1 MVFEGAPHDA
11 RRSAVALAAAVAAT
25 KAICGVSTAVAM
37 DEPIRKALRAQ
48 WVFFP
53 TRVARTAPPLVSV
66 NHGSL
71 RCRWAD
77 ALATAAAIIKSS
89 SSSSNS
95 SWFNVFNIPL
105 IFTLSRQNSFW
116 CTQGLPGTARLTNF
130 SALICTGSEEFSP
143 CFSRT
148 WRLQSEDPEIEPCP
162 KMDLKL
168 HHAASFHIKDTK
180 LQKCSEPVC
189 VTRNIPN
196 IPHPTKV
203 LHLTRHQLAQVAQS
217 LVQGSSTLVENCPLW
232 SLTMLTMRKQEM
244 LNYLSICLSRS
255 IYSNPN
261 FKSMY
266 VFIYTRALLW
276 WLHTSPVS
284 SKFAPLYSW

>member
-1 MVFEGAPHDA
+1 MVFAGAPHDA
-11 RRSAVALAAAVAAT
+11 RRSAVALAAAAAAT
-25 KAICGVSTAVAM
+25 KAKCGVSTAVAM
-37 DEPIRKALRAQ
+37 DESIRKALRAQ

-116 CTQGLPGTARLTNF
+116 CIQGLPGTARLTNF
-130 SALICTGSEEFSP
+130 SALICTGNEEFSP

-148 WRLQSEDPEIEPCP
+148 WRLQREDPELEPCP
-162 KMDLKL
+162 KMDENG
-168 HHAASFHIKDTK
+168 S
-180 LQKCSEPVC
+180 
-189 VTRNIPN
+189 
-196 IPHPTKV
+196 IPHHSIESKENC
-203 LHLTRHQLAQVAQS
+203 RN
-217 LVQGSSTLVENCPLW
+217 VENLFA
-232 SLTMLTMRKQEM
+232 SLEIF
-244 LNYLSICLSRS
+244 S
-255 IYSNPN
+255 
-261 FKSMY
+261 
-266 VFIYTRALLW
+266 
-276 WLHTSPVS
+276 TSPAQLRFCIWLGIS
-284 SKFAPLYSW
+284 LHKSHKASCKAPRRW